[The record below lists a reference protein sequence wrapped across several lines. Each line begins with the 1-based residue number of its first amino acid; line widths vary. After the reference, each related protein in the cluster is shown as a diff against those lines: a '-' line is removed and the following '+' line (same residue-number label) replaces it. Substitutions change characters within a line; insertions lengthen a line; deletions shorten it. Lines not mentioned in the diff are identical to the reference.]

1 MTEDD
6 KKSAPV
12 VEKPKVALPLR
23 IMVRDLGE
31 RLGLSHID
39 VIKELMKRG
48 VMASVNQTVDFGIAS
63 AVATDLGFDVEQG
76 EAPTAT
82 KEDAP
87 AEAEGEVVEGELVEP
102 EDEKSL
108 QPRPPVVT
116 VMGHV
121 DHGKTSILDAI

>member
-1 MTEDD
+1 MTEDN

-12 VEKPKVALPLR
+12 VEKPKVALPSR

-48 VMASVNQTVDFGIAS
+48 VMASVNQMVDFGIAS
-63 AVATDLGFDVEQG
+63 SVATDLGFDVEQG

-82 KEDAP
+82 KEEAS
-87 AEAEGEVVEGELVEP
+87 AEAEGEVV
-102 EDEKSL
+102 
-108 QPRPPVVT
+108 
-116 VMGHV
+116 
-121 DHGKTSILDAI
+121 